1 MKDFRLN
8 ISLLIIFYFTA
19 SLASNAQGSGGARV
33 VFRDLQAAFN
43 KNDVSVVSVHL
54 ADETYISLLNGYS
67 DYYSKSQAFYV
78 LKEFVS
84 FFSPMR
90 MKLTH
95 VSVNTSSP
103 YAWGTLYY
111 SERGKNKSAKVFVSV
126 SKVKGKFV
134 ISQLTIN

>member
-1 MKDFRLN
+1 MKDFKLR
-8 ISLLIIFYFTA
+8 ISLFVVSFFTMVA
-19 SLASNAQGSGGARV
+19 ASNAQSNDAGR

-43 KNDVSVVSVHL
+43 ESDVSIVSVYL
-54 ADETYISLLNGYS
+54 SDETYISLLNSYS
-67 DYYSKSQAFYV
+67 DYYSRSQAFYV
-78 LKEFVS
+78 LKEFVT

-90 MKLTH
+90 MKLRH
-95 VSVNTSSP
+95 ISVNTSSP
-103 YAWGTLYY
+103 YAWGTLFY